1 MAEASFPALAA
12 ASAWAGPGTSTLPIA
27 PDAPRRWARAKRSVP
42 RDLQRWLS
50 HWRRQL
56 AMASPGPEPLDL
68 SVVICTY
75 NGMERLPRVLDCLLA
90 QVGLE
95 QQAWE
100 VIVVHNNSTDGTAQV
115 VDAYRQRW
123 PQPIPLRYAFE
134 ARQGAGYAR
143 QHGVKIACGSL
154 VAFLDDDNH
163 PALGWVVAAHRF
175 GQVPRPG
182 DPRNSARL

>member
-1 MAEASFPALAA
+1 
-12 ASAWAGPGTSTLPIA
+12 
-27 PDAPRRWARAKRSVP
+27 
-42 RDLQRWLS
+42 
-50 HWRRQL
+50 
-56 AMASPGPEPLDL
+56 MASPGPEPLDL

-100 VIVVHNNSTDGTAQV
+100 VIVVDNNSTDGTAQV

-154 VAFLDDDNH
+154 VTFLDDDNH